1 MQDDLQLTFV
11 AGAVLDSPVETPIY
25 SLGFPLTLRSLSI
38 FSPGITK
45 MPYNY
50 YMHSSLQNT
59 MRHNLGR
66 QPYQKSGAKVVQKS
80 GTTKKAAPLTL
91 PN

>member
-1 MQDDLQLTFV
+1 MQDDLQFTFV

-59 MRHNLGR
+59 MWHTSDASLIKN
-66 QPYQKSGAKVVQKS
+66 PVQKYN
-80 GTTKKAAPLTL
+80 KKAERPRKPLR
-91 PN
+91 

>member
-11 AGAVLDSPVETPIY
+11 AY
-25 SLGFPLTLRSLSI
+25 
-38 FSPGITK
+38 
-45 MPYNY
+45 
-50 YMHSSLQNT
+50 
-59 MRHNLGR
+59 LGR

>member
-1 MQDDLQLTFV
+1 MREKCKTQLQLILVT
-11 AGAVLDSPVETPIY
+11 GAEFDSPVETPIY
-25 SLGFPLTLRSLSI
+25 SLGFPLTQRSLSI

-59 MRHNLGR
+59 MWHTSDASLIKNR
-66 QPYQKSGAKVVQKS
+66 VQR
-80 GTTKKAAPLTL
+80 
-91 PN
+91 